1 MAEGEKTKMA
11 KIVILGEGAT
21 EKERSNNKGKLFEA
35 LTKEILEGFGFKV
48 TNITR
53 VNYAGMEIDVEGNR
67 LPDNTP
73 FIGECKAWDVEIPAE
88 PLRDFFGKYSA
99 RWFKDKRLQG
109 VFITLSNIGSGARG
123 FYNEN
128 IKDNKEINFSLIE
141 EPGLLEQISKSNKA
155 ISEGALHTV
164 VKQVTNKDNF
174 GDAELLYTNRG
185 FFWVQYIIKPA
196 ETLPSKVALVDS
208 KGNFIL
214 DSESVQYIQN
224 LYKQLET
231 YDFINKGARQVKTDS
246 SKEEQ
251 IIVKIKGSSSCFEY
265 QFPASPE
272 FFFGRE
278 LSIKECLSS
287 VSDIKTGKTSSKGI
301 LVLANSGWGKSSLIL
316 KISESLKKEGILLIP
331 IDSRTATN
339 QEFCL
344 RAVDYAIKETI
355 ESKYL
360 SGKRND
366 FEIGGFAS
374 LGKTL
379 QKVGVELAKS
389 NKSLLIFFDQF
400 ENIFFQKDTLEKIY
414 NLVAVLSEYPPNI
427 LVGFSWKSDLISM
440 TEDFPYQLRDGIR
453 NQCRVI
459 ELPLFGE
466 AEITAML
473 KALERQLKISLKQ
486 ELSQLIREYSQG
498 YPWSLKKLCAH
509 VIRQCNKGV
518 SQIDLINNMLNVKEL
533 FEQDLAELCPEEKDA
548 LCSIAKRAP
557 LSLSEMPEGYSPEL
571 LRSLVDKRLV
581 VQIGHKFDIYW
592 DIFKDYLNT
601 GVLPVEES
609 YILRLTPG
617 SVLKALFKIR
627 EKKSLNIN
635 TAYVDLKY
643 KGQKTVYNVIR
654 ELRVLDLIKYQ
665 DDEIMLNVNPG
676 DNEKEFDLIVKGH
689 IKAKLRKHKII
700 DSLLTALEKEKKK
713 QLPLNLFVKLL
724 EEGYPY
730 IKADSRTWLL
740 YAKNFSTWSDCANL
754 VIYDNKK
761 KIVGIYDPTSEVRT
775 KKSLFDFIQKATN
788 IATFVPSIQYD
799 PIEKAIISI
808 GDAIKDKRGK
818 ITTLPTT
825 MSSWKKALR
834 DAMVL
839 KLLVVEEDK
848 IKLLPEGVLFYES
861 PKERRRIFTRA
872 VSNLDIYKDFSGIFK
887 RGKGKLKVKEL
898 SVKLNKRLKAKWS
911 KQTALTV
918 TKILINWTKV
928 TGLYDSVKT
937 S

>member
-1 MAEGEKTKMA
+1 MA
-11 KIVILGEGAT
+11 KIAILGEGAT

-73 FIGECKAWDVEIPAE
+73 FIGECKAWETQVPAE
-88 PLRDFFGKYSA
+88 PLRDFFGKYTA

-109 VFITLSNIGSGARG
+109 IFITLSNIGSGARG

-128 IKDNKEINFSLIE
+128 IKDNREINFSLIE
-141 EPGLLEQISKSNKA
+141 EPAILEQIYRSNKTIA
-155 ISEGALHTV
+155 EEVLHSV
-164 VKQVTNKDNF
+164 VTQVTKDNF
-174 GDAELLYTNRG
+174 GDAQLLYTKRD
-185 FFWVQYIIKPA
+185 FFWIQYIIEPG
-196 ETLPSKVALVDS
+196 ETLPTKVALVDS

-214 DSESVQYIQN
+214 DPGSVQYIEN
-224 LYKQLET
+224 LYKPLET
-231 YDFINKGARQVKTDS
+231 YEIINKGAKRVKTDS
-246 SKEEQ
+246 LKDEQ

-278 LSIKECLSS
+278 LSIKECLNV
-287 VSDIKTGKTSSKGI
+287 VSDITLGKTSSKGI

-316 KISESLKKEGILLIP
+316 KISENLKKEGILLIP
-331 IDSRTATN
+331 IDSRTAIN

-344 RAVDYAIKETI
+344 SAVDYAIKEAI
-355 ESKYL
+355 ENKYL
-360 SGKRND
+360 NGKHND
-366 FEIGGFAS
+366 FEIGGFTS
-374 LGKTL
+374 LSKTL
-379 QKVGVELAKS
+379 QKVGVELAKL
-389 NKSLLIFFDQF
+389 NKALLVFFDQF
-400 ENIFFQKDTLEKIY
+400 ENIFFQRDTLEKIY
-414 NLVAVLSEYPPNI
+414 NLVAVLSECPSNI
-427 LVGFSWKSDLISM
+427 LVGFSWKSDLIGM

-453 NQCRVI
+453 NQCGVI

-466 AEITAML
+466 VEITAML
-473 KALERQLKISLKQ
+473 KAVERELKISLKQ
-486 ELSQLIREYSQG
+486 KLSQLIREYSQG
-498 YPWSLKKLCAH
+498 YPWSLKKVCAH
-509 VIRQCNKGV
+509 VIRQCKKGV
-518 SQIDLINNMLNVKEL
+518 SQVDLINNMLNIKEL
-533 FEQDLAELCPEEKDA
+533 FEQDLAELYPEEKDA

-557 LSLSEMPEGYSPEL
+557 LSLSEIPEGYSPKL

-617 SVLKALFKIR
+617 SVLKALFRIR
-627 EKKSLNIN
+627 EKKSLNVN

-665 DDEIMLNVNPG
+665 GDEITLNVNPA
-676 DNEKEFDLIVKGH
+676 DNEKQFDLIVKGH
-689 IKAKLRKHKII
+689 IKAKLGRHKII
-700 DSLLTALEKEKKK
+700 ARLLITLEAEKNK
-713 QLPLNLFVKLL
+713 QLPLESYAKLI

-730 IKADSRTWLL
+730 IKADHRTWLL
-740 YAKNFSTWSDCANL
+740 YAKNFSTWADCADL

-761 KIVGIYDPTSEVRT
+761 KTVGIYDPTSEVRT
-775 KKSLFDFIQKATN
+775 KKSLFDFIQKASN

-808 GDAIKDKRGK
+808 GDVIRDKRGK
-818 ITTLPTT
+818 MTTLPTT
-825 MSSWKKALR
+825 VSSWKKALR

-848 IKLLPEGVLFYES
+848 IRLLPEGVLFYEK
-861 PKERRRIFTRA
+861 PQERRQIFTRV
-872 VSNLDIYKDFSGIFK
+872 VSNLDIYKNFSEIFK
-887 RGKGKLKVKEL
+887 KGKGKLKVKQL
-898 SVKLNKRLKAKWS
+898 SERLNKKLKVGWS

-928 TGLYDSVKT
+928 TGLYDSVKA